1 MPYMLYNEAS
11 RTKIRGIAKV
21 VSSSKRVHFLP
32 VSLRG
37 RLTLLVLVAT
47 LPGFILLALNT
58 IQQRKQAEKAAI
70 ATLVRATNNIA
81 LKGQER
87 ILDTQRLLEMIA
99 AFPSVRE
106 GDKERCAMILAGV
119 QRAFDIYL
127 NFGVTTPEGLIWCSA
142 LPTARQVTAGNRP
155 WFQRAVANNG
165 FAVGNHQIGQIT
177 GRHSVNFS
185 LPINDDAGKLT
196 GVAFAALG
204 AGWFTH
210 ITEEVRLPTGTVL
223 LLTDR
228 NGIVISRRP
237 YDEDLIGKAVT
248 PGMMA
253 PITGSGCQ
261 GQKLATSLDGIER
274 LFVYAPFQ
282 KGRSDSPCVMVGMP
296 YEVMLA
302 PIEAD
307 FRKGL
312 IFITA
317 ASLLL
322 LLLAWFSANFL
333 ILARVSRL
341 VSAIRRFGAG
351 DQAARALLKDDD
363 EIGKLGAHFDS
374 MADQLAARNS
384 ELTHA
389 NNALRALSSANR
401 AIVGSADES
410 RLLADICR
418 AVVEGSGYLMAWV
431 GYVDTASG
439 LLRPVTAAGHVDGYL
454 DQIRINTNPQA
465 AEELDAIGASIR
477 TGETRVIP
485 DIAEDAGFAPWREA
499 ALKRGYAS
507 MIALPLKR
515 DGRTFGS
522 LNIYAGEPD
531 AFNGDSVALLTEIS
545 EDLAYGLDVLAARVA
560 KQAAEEANRMK
571 TEFLANMSHEL
582 RTPLTAI
589 IGFSEI
595 LRDGL
600 AGPVTPRQQ
609 DYAGEILS
617 SGQHLLELIN
627 DILDLTKVE
636 AGRMT
641 LQLAS
646 ADVPSLLS
654 ASLAIVR
661 ERAQAHCIVLESDV
675 DPAIASIALDERK
688 FKQITFNLLSNAV
701 KFTPEG
707 GKVLLSAR
715 RVAREDIP
723 SAALPVKYG
732 SYLEISVTDTGPGIR
747 AEDQKRLF
755 QSFVQLDGGLARQ
768 HEGTGLGLAL
778 VKRLA
783 ELHGGAVGLE
793 SRPGE
798 GARFSVWLPYRDA
811 PTSDAADKPE
821 SNTQALQLP
830 AAPAALII
838 EDDPYA
844 VRLIALQLSEAGF
857 RSMSAPTAEAAL
869 SRLEKM
875 PLPDLIT
882 LDIMLPGM
890 DGWELLGELKRRPQY
905 SNIPVVIISIVAD
918 KDKGISLGAAGVLQ
932 KPFTQGEL
940 VSALANMKSR
950 SAGSKLKILAID
962 DDPAVLELV
971 SNYLGNDP
979 VQIHCASSGREG
991 LDMARTD
998 PPDLILLD
1006 LMMPGM
1012 NGFEVTEALRRNEV
1026 TNRIPILVLTAKL
1039 LTQEDRARLNGH
1051 VERVVQKS
1059 DFNHGN
1065 FLMEVRRALARTG
1078 EEN

>member
-1 MPYMLYNEAS
+1 MVN
-11 RTKIRGIAKV
+11 
-21 VSSSKRVHFLP
+21 SSERLRFLP

-37 RLTLLVLVAT
+37 RLMLLVLLAT
-47 LPGFILLALNT
+47 LPGFALLLLNT
-58 IQQRKQAEKAAI
+58 LQQRERAENAAI
-70 ATLVRATNNIA
+70 ATLERATSNIA

-87 ILDTQRLLEMIA
+87 ILDTRRLLEMVA
-99 AFPSVRE
+99 AFPSVKD
-106 GDKERCAMILAGV
+106 GDQERCVMILAGV
-119 QRAFDIYL
+119 RRAFDIYL
-127 NFGVTTPEGLIWCSA
+127 NLGVATPEGLVWCSA
-142 LPTARQVTAGNRP
+142 LPLDRPVMVNNRS
-155 WFQRAVANNG
+155 WFQRTVASND
-165 FAVGNHQIGQIT
+165 FAIGNHQVGHLT

-185 LPINDDAGKLT
+185 MPIHDAAGRLS

-204 AGWFTH
+204 TGWFTH
-210 ITEEVRLPTGTVL
+210 ITEEVRLPAGTVL
-223 LLTDR
+223 LLTDMK
-228 NGIVISRRP
+228 GTIVSRRP
-237 YDEDLIGKAVT
+237 YDERLIGKTVT
-248 PGMMA
+248 PGMLP
-253 PITGSGCQ
+253 PITQSGCR
-261 GQKLATSLDGIER
+261 GKKLAISLDGTER

-296 YEVMLA
+296 NEVMLA
-302 PIEAD
+302 PIEAS

-312 IFITA
+312 MFITA
-317 ASLLL
+317 ATLLL

-333 ILARVSRL
+333 ILKRVSRL
-341 VSAIRRFGAG
+341 VGTIKRFGAG
-351 DQAARALLKDDD
+351 DTTARASLKDDD
-363 EIGKLGAHFDS
+363 EIGKLGVHFDS
-374 MADQLAARNS
+374 MADQLAARNR
-384 ELTHA
+384 EIIHA

-410 RLLADICR
+410 TLLADICR

-431 GYVDTASG
+431 GYADTASG
-439 LLRPVTAAGHVDGYL
+439 LVRPITSAGRVDGYL
-454 DQIRINTNPQA
+454 DHIHISTNPDI
-465 AEELDAIGASIR
+465 AEGQGAIGACIR
-477 TGETRVIP
+477 TGETVVVH
-485 DIAEDAGFAPWREA
+485 DIAADPGFAPWREA

-515 DGRTFGS
+515 EDRTLGS
-522 LNIYAGEPD
+522 LNIYAVEPD
-531 AFNGDSVALLTEIS
+531 AFNGDSVSLLTEIS
-545 EDLAYGLDVLAARVA
+545 EDLTYGLDVLAGRVA

-600 AGPVTPRQQ
+600 AGPVTPRQE

-641 LQLAS
+641 LQLTP
-646 ADVPSLLS
+646 ADVHSILA

-661 ERAQAHCIVLESDV
+661 ERAQAHRISLELEI
-675 DPAIASIALDERK
+675 DPSIASVALDERK
-688 FKQITFNLLSNAV
+688 LKQITFNLLSNAV

-707 GKVLLSAR
+707 GKVRLAAH
-715 RVAREDIP
+715 RVFRDEIP
-723 SAALPVKYG
+723 ADALPVKYG
-732 SYLEISVTDTGPGIR
+732 SYLEISVTDTGPGIS

-778 VKRLA
+778 VRRLA

-811 PTSDAADKPE
+811 TASGEAENSENDIQP
-821 SNTQALQLP
+821 LQLP
-830 AAPAALII
+830 ATPVALIV

-844 VRLIALQLSEAGF
+844 VRLINLQLAEAGF
-857 RSMSAPTAEAAL
+857 RSVTAPTAEAAL

-890 DGWELLGELKRRPQY
+890 DGWELLSELKRRQDF

-918 KDKGISLGAAGVLQ
+918 RDKGLSLGAAGVLQ

-940 VSALANMKSR
+940 ASALANMKSKH
-950 SAGSKLKILAID
+950 GSDLLDVLAID
-962 DDPAVLELV
+962 DDPAVLELICGH
-971 SNYLGNDP
+971 LGNEAIR
-979 VQIHCASSGREG
+979 VRCAGSGKEG
-991 LDMARTD
+991 LEMARSN

-1012 NGFEVTEALRRNEV
+1012 NGFEVAEALRRDEM
-1026 TNRIPILVLTAKL
+1026 TNSIPILVLTAKL

-1051 VERVVQKS
+1051 VERVMQKS

-1065 FLMEVRRALARTG
+1065 FLMEVRRAIAKRETG
-1078 EEN
+1078 R